1 MKWILIK
8 QYIHQFPTT
17 SFHQFWFIPPSL
29 YTPPFLPECSSECFP
44 FFTIHLFFCSIW
56 VPLIGGGSGFPVL
69 HTTLKNRLSEHFIFF
84 FFSVKPIGTNSKKDY
99 VYLQPSNMN
108 SHIYIKGLRRSLR
121 WSVVSFW
128 GVIRKNIS

>member
-1 MKWILIK
+1 MNTDQTVHTPVSNYFLPPILI
-8 QYIHQFPTT
+8 H
-17 SFHQFWFIPPSL
+17 PPSL

-84 FFSVKPIGTNSKKDY
+84 SVKPIGTNSKKDY
-99 VYLQPSNMN
+99 VYLHPSKDYAEVYAEALF
-108 SHIYIKGLRRSLR
+108 HFKGWLEKTFHRKTLMMDSL
-121 WSVVSFW
+121 
-128 GVIRKNIS
+128 

>member
-1 MKWILIK
+1 MNTDQTVHTPVSNYFLPPILI
-8 QYIHQFPTT
+8 H
-17 SFHQFWFIPPSL
+17 PPSL

-84 FFSVKPIGTNSKKDY
+84 QLSQLEQTAKKIMFTCT
-99 VYLQPSNMN
+99 LQRTTPKFMLKRCF
-108 SHIYIKGLRRSLR
+108 ILR
-121 WSVVSFW
+121 
-128 GVIRKNIS
+128 GD